1 MKTFLFLALT
11 LTSLQSFAF
20 TSVTLKSE
28 AKLVKGGIN
37 NSLYF
42 STTDGKGSD
51 YCTISL
57 TSSDNTDL
65 LTVPAGTFFEVTSVL
80 QNNCVRDWGRQC
92 RLDLEAF
99 NQEKGVNLYLTCKD
113 RGAFASELTESKV
126 NKIAK
131 NKISVK

>member
-1 MKTFLFLALT
+1 MKTFLILGMI
-11 LTSLQSFAF
+11 LTSLPSFAF

-28 AKLVKGGIN
+28 AKLVKSGTN
-37 NSLYF
+37 NSLRF
-42 STTDGKGSD
+42 SATDGKGSD

-57 TSSDNTDL
+57 TSSDNADL
-65 LTVPAGTFFEVTSVL
+65 LIIPAGTVFEVTSVL

-99 NQEKGVNLYLTCKD
+99 NQEKGVSLYLMCKD
-113 RGAFASELTESKV
+113 KGVFADKLSESKV